1 MSCSK
6 INPDLCRINLFVVES
21 FFHHCIKDSS
31 TYLNKCFYFR
41 ELRTSITVFLTP
53 FELSLSL
60 PSKLKGFGCQESPPY
75 FDFQISFLIELFE
88 KWLIHLF
95 HSSLMFLLIWVRM
108 KTYFLLM
115 RVQEKTKI
123 KFGVDFKCISEEECV
138 KLKLEGVDQVV
149 REGYVD
155 LS

>member
-53 FELSLSL
+53 FELSLSPIQIERVWL
-60 PSKLKGFGCQESPPY
+60 PRKSSLLWFPNQF
-75 FDFQISFLIELFE
+75 FDWAFWEMVDSFLPFISCSCWFGFE
-88 KWLIHLF
+88 WKPIFFLCGFKKKLR
-95 HSSLMFLLIWVRM
+95 SSLVWTSSVFQKKNVWSWSWKVLI
-108 KTYFLLM
+108 K
-115 RVQEKTKI
+115 
-123 KFGVDFKCISEEECV
+123 
-138 KLKLEGVDQVV
+138 
-149 REGYVD
+149 
-155 LS
+155 